1 MKSKRELPRT
11 PLALA
16 VMNLLMEHPMHPYE
30 MKLKMKERG
39 HDLVIRLKGGSIYDT
54 VERLEEGGFITSQ
67 APSREGRRPE
77 RTVYAIT
84 KTGREEITGW
94 LRELLAQPVNE
105 YPQFAAALA
114 FFAALD
120 KEEVVRL
127 LQVRATMLESQIA
140 ETEMGL
146 EHWTKDMGIPRLFL
160 VEAEYGAAMNRAEL
174 EWVRNL
180 IRDIQGGTLWIT
192 HDEMNAVDDRLGNP
206 EQGGENECN
215 TTT

>member
-1 MKSKRELPRT
+1 MKTKRQLPRT

-16 VMNLLMEHPMHPYE
+16 VMNLLMERPMHPYE
-30 MKLKMKERG
+30 MKLKMQERG
-39 HDLVIRLKGGSIYDT
+39 HDQVIRLKGGSIYDT

-84 KTGREEITGW
+84 ETGRDEITDW

-127 LQVRATMLESQIA
+127 LQVRIGLLESQIA
-140 ETEMGL
+140 ATEKGL
-146 EHWTKDMGIPRLFL
+146 ENWMNAMGIPRLFL
-160 VEAEYGAAMNRAEL
+160 VEAEYGVAMTRAERD
-174 EWVRNL
+174 WVRSL
-180 IRDIQGGTLWIT
+180 IQDIQDGKLWLT
-192 HDEMNAVDDRLGNP
+192 HDEMEAIGARLENRQ
-206 EQGGENECN
+206 EGGERG
-215 TTT
+215 

>member
-1 MKSKRELPRT
+1 MKTKRELPRT

-16 VMNLLMEHPMHPYE
+16 VMNLLMERPMHPYE

-39 HDLVIRLKGGSIYDT
+39 HDQVIRLKGGSIYDT

-77 RTVYAIT
+77 RTVYEIT
-84 KTGREEITGW
+84 DTGRDEITAW
-94 LRELLAQPVNE
+94 LREMLAQPVND

-120 KEEVVRL
+120 KEEVIRL
-127 LQVRATMLESQIA
+127 LQVRSAMLESQIA
-140 ETEMGL
+140 GTQKAWEN
-146 EHWTKDMGIPRLFL
+146 WTTTMRIPRLFL
-160 VEAEYGAAMNRAEL
+160 VEAEYGIAMNHAEV

-180 IRDIQGGTLWIT
+180 IAEIQHGTLWIT
-192 HDEMNAVDDRLGNP
+192 H
-206 EQGGENECN
+206 EQMRAYEQALTESKGGESG
-215 TTT
+215 

>member
-1 MKSKRELPRT
+1 MKTKRELPRT

-16 VMNLLMEHPMHPYE
+16 VMNLLLERPMHPYE

-39 HDLVIRLKGGSIYDT
+39 HDQVIRLKGGSIYDT

-84 KTGREEITGW
+84 DTGRDEITAW
-94 LRELLAQPVNE
+94 LREMLAQPVND

-127 LQVRATMLESQIA
+127 LQVRSAMLESQIA
-140 ETEMGL
+140 GTEKAF
-146 EHWTKDMGIPRLFL
+146 ENWTKTMGIPRLFL
-160 VEAEYGAAMNRAEL
+160 VEAEYAVAMHRAEL
-174 EWVRNL
+174 EWVRRL
-180 IRDIQGGTLWIT
+180 IVEIQDGKLWVT
-192 HDEMNAVDDRLGNP
+192 HEDMKAFEARLGNQ
-206 EQGGENECN
+206 EGGDRG
-215 TTT
+215 

>member
-1 MKSKRELPRT
+1 MKSKRKLPRT

-16 VMNLLMEHPMHPYE
+16 VMNLLMERPMHPYE

-77 RTVYAIT
+77 RTVYTIT
-84 KTGREEITGW
+84 NSGREEITDW

-127 LQVRATMLESQIA
+127 LQVRATMLESRIA

-146 EHWTKDMGIPRLFL
+146 EHWTNAMGIPRLFL
-160 VEAEYGAAMNRAEL
+160 VEAEYVAAMNRAEL
-174 EWVRNL
+174 EWVGNL

-192 HDEMNAVDDRLGNP
+192 HDEMKAVDARLGNR
-206 EQGGENECN
+206 EEGGKKE
-215 TTT
+215 

>member
-1 MKSKRELPRT
+1 MKTKRELPRT

-30 MKLKMKERG
+30 MKSKMKQRG
-39 HDLVIRLKGGSIYDT
+39 HDQVIRLKGGSIYDT

-84 KTGREEITGW
+84 ENGREEITAW
-94 LRELLAQPVNE
+94 MREMLAQPVND

-114 FFAALD
+114 FLAVLD

-127 LQVRATMLESQIA
+127 LRARTALLESQIA
-140 ETEMGL
+140 GNDAMLANLQT
-146 EHWTKDMGIPRLFL
+146 TRGIPRLFL
-160 VEAEYGAAMNRAEL
+160 VEAEYGVVINRAEL
-174 EWVRNL
+174 EWVRSL
-180 IRDIQGGTLWIT
+180 IRDIEDGTLWIT
-192 HDEMNAVDDRLGNP
+192 HEEMQAVEARLGNR
-206 EQGGENECN
+206 EGGDE
-215 TTT
+215 TG

>member
-1 MKSKRELPRT
+1 MKTKRELPRT

-16 VMNLLMEHPMHPYE
+16 VMNLLMERPMHPYE
-30 MKLKMKERG
+30 MKLKIRQRG
-39 HDLVIRLKGGSIYDT
+39 HHRVIRLAGGSIYDI

-84 KTGREEITGW
+84 ETGREEITAW

-114 FFAALD
+114 FFAELD

-140 ETEMGL
+140 RNQKVL
-146 EHWTKDMGIPRLFL
+146 E
-160 VEAEYGAAMNRAEL
+160 
-174 EWVRNL
+174 NL
-180 IRDIQGGTLWIT
+180 
-192 HDEMNAVDDRLGNP
+192 
-206 EQGGENECN
+206 
-215 TTT
+215 

>member
-1 MKSKRELPRT
+1 MKSKRALPRT

-16 VMNLLMEHPMHPYE
+16 VMNLLMERPMHPYE

-84 KTGREEITGW
+84 DSGREEITDW
-94 LRELLAQPVNE
+94 LRELLVQPVNE

-146 EHWTKDMGIPRLFL
+146 EHWTKAMGIPRLFL
-160 VEAEYGAAMNRAEL
+160 VEAEYVAAMNRAEL

-192 HDEMNAVDDRLGNP
+192 HDEMKAVDARLGNR
-206 EQGGENECN
+206 EEGGEKE
-215 TTT
+215 

>member
-1 MKSKRELPRT
+1 MKTKRELPRT

-16 VMNLLMEHPMHPYE
+16 VMNLLMESPMHPYE

-39 HDLVIRLKGGSIYDT
+39 HDQVIRLKGGSIYDT

-77 RTVYAIT
+77 RTVYTIT
-84 KTGREEITGW
+84 DAGRDEITAW

-127 LQVRATMLESQIA
+127 LQVRSTMLESQIA
-140 ETEMGL
+140 GTEKGL
-146 EHWTKDMGIPRLFL
+146 VNWTKTMGIPRLFL
-160 VEAEYGAAMNRAEL
+160 VEAEYGVAMNRAEL
-174 EWVRNL
+174 EWVRRL
-180 IRDIQGGTLWIT
+180 IADIQDGKLWMT
-192 HDEMNAVDDRLGNP
+192 HDEMKAVEARLGNR
-206 EQGGENECN
+206 EEGGESE
-215 TTT
+215 